1 MFAHTPF
8 LAQSLHSSC
17 HAHTLTPAPYY
28 YYYHYSG
35 VESSR
40 VESSLQQL
48 DCSPSNSA
56 LQLSVNVSCHSV
68 SPSVCQSACLSV
80 SIYVT
85 SARAGSLR
93 NPCKTQDPRPKTE
106 GCLGRQ
112 GEGCSLARCSRWM
125 DFWIRNLHLDYKSDF
140 DAYMRCTS
148 YTYIYTHT
156 HIDAF
161 VCNWCT
167 PNPTS
172 YMGQPHT
179 HRGREGNAQVFLCF
193 CLLSFYYFIPGLVLI
208 HSVCVSGASSSSLPE
223 GERVEHL
230 LVLLSS
236 FGNVSSNIVSVS
248 FSVCV
253 SHRIS
258 WHRILLECVYT
269 WPWIHTTNYLHTH
282 THIPAHI
289 WVVRVCA
296 CK

>member
-1 MFAHTPF
+1 MHTHRF
-8 LAQSLHSSC
+8 LHNPCTRHATPTHSLQPP
-17 HAHTLTPAPYY
+17 TTT
-28 YYYHYSG
+28 G
-35 VESSR
+35 VESCR

-68 SPSVCQSACLSV
+68 SPSVCQSPCLSV

-93 NPCKTQDPRPKTE
+93 NPCKTQDRRPKTE

-148 YTYIYTHT
+148 YTYIHT

-167 PNPTS
+167 PNPTY

-208 HSVCVSGASSSSLPE
+208 HSVCVSGTSSSSLPE
-223 GERVEHL
+223 GEREGACSSCSRPL
-230 LVLLSS
+230 ATSPATLSQS
-236 FGNVSSNIVSVS
+236 HSQSQ
-248 FSVCV
+248 SVCRIA
-253 SHRIS
+253 SHGIAS
-258 WHRILLECVYT
+258 CSSVFTHGHGYT
-269 WPWIHTTNYLHTH
+269 QLTTYTHSHTH
-282 THIPAHI
+282 VGSAC
-289 WVVRVCA
+289 VCV
-296 CK
+296 